1 MFGFCHQGL
10 LYTTDLD
17 LYKFIRPLM
26 IQAGFEFGN
35 GFRIFKQG
43 EHASHLLNIG
53 KKTGW
58 KTRSPLL
65 LLLHGNELQHQQTG
79 GFDYIF

>member
-35 GFRIFKQG
+35 GFRIFEPG
-43 EHASHLLNIG
+43 ERASHL
-53 KKTGW
+53 
-58 KTRSPLL
+58 
-65 LLLHGNELQHQQTG
+65 
-79 GFDYIF
+79 